1 MINVFRKQS
10 FTWENLQQDFR
21 SLSFYTT
28 DYDLI
33 SSKKYKHFVED
44 HEIAEVTNENMNQGM
59 YDENNT
65 NQILTD
71 LPKSYIPK
79 GTTAAVW
86 WELLNEK
93 ISLTYMISGFRF
105 SVLILHR
112 DNSTKVD
119 GYKWIMHKSCSI
131 R

>member
-1 MINVFRKQS
+1 MINVFRQQS

-79 GTTAAVW
+79 GTTAAV
-86 WELLNEK
+86 
-93 ISLTYMISGFRF
+93 
-105 SVLILHR
+105 
-112 DNSTKVD
+112 
-119 GYKWIMHKSCSI
+119 
-131 R
+131 